1 MFCDKLGWNWLSSS
15 GVDEFWIFVNI
26 FFYFVSISPWEWAW
40 SFIWITWI
48 SFTQVCFMSSSVE
61 IGPAVLEKKMKRL
74 KVNRRTDKRT
84 DGRRT
89 TGDKKSSLELS
100 TQVSLNQE
108 VQRLEDIF
116 GLIHM
121 FRRMSSTSLTTRK
134 RCYRIIRERMI
145 NKNLIFAGMN
155 N

>member
-1 MFCDKLGWNWLSSS
+1 
-15 GVDEFWIFVNI
+15 
-26 FFYFVSISPWEWAW
+26 
-40 SFIWITWI
+40 
-48 SFTQVCFMSSSVE
+48 
-61 IGPAVLEKKMKRL
+61 MKRL

-121 FRRMSSTSLTTRK
+121 FQRMSSTLFLNDLNHSQQESAA
-134 RCYRIIRERMI
+134 IE
-145 NKNLIFAGMN
+145 
-155 N
+155 